1 MHIFTSTTIGGI
13 KLNKVLIID
22 DEPSILTALKFALED
37 EFEVY
42 ITANVREGLEIIENN
57 DIDIVLLD
65 LYLGEYHGLE
75 VLGVIKTRYPGVIV
89 IAMTAYG
96 SIESSVEAIQRGAYY
111 YITKPIDMNSLKILM
126 KKALDY
132 KNLSKEVEDL
142 KRDKSQEE
150 FSMSEIVSTS
160 KAMMN
165 VFDVISRVK
174 DLDINVLIS
183 GESGTGKELIA
194 KAIHYTSKR
203 KDKPLVSVNCA
214 AIPYNLLE
222 SELFGYEKGAFTGAS
237 QRMKGK
243 FELANGGTLL
253 LDEIGD
259 MDIGMQAKILRVL
272 EERKITP
279 LGSETPIPLD
289 IRFLAATNLN
299 LEEEVEK
306 GNFREDLLFRLKVIT
321 IEVPPLRNRKEDIPV
336 LTQHFL
342 NKYSKE
348 FNKDIQG
355 VLPSAAEA
363 LESYDYPGNIREL
376 KNIIQRAVALANNE
390 FISLQDLPAELL
402 SNLELKGDR
411 DCIPVYIGERL
422 DDVEKKVILETYD
435 FFQNNKRKT
444 AKTLGISERSL
455 YNKLNEYGVD

>member
-1 MHIFTSTTIGGI
+1 M
-13 KLNKVLIID
+13 NKVLIID

-42 ITANVREGLEIIENN
+42 ITTNVHEGLEIIENN
-57 DIDIVLLD
+57 GTDIVLLD

-75 VLGVIKTRYPGVIV
+75 VLGIIKTNYPSVIV

-111 YITKPIDMNSLKILM
+111 YITKPIDINSLKILM

-132 KNLSKEVEDL
+132 KNLSEEVEDL
-142 KRDKSQEE
+142 KRDKSQED

-165 VFDVISRVK
+165 VFDIINRVK

-203 KDKPLVSVNCA
+203 KNKPLVSVNCA

-222 SELFGYEKGAFTGAS
+222 SELFGYEKGAFTGAN

-348 FNKDIQG
+348 FNKEIQG

-376 KNIIQRAVALANNE
+376 KNIIQRAVALTNNE
-390 FISLQDLPAELL
+390 FIGLQDLPAELL

-411 DCIPVYIGERL
+411 DCIPIYIGEKL
-422 DDVEKKVILETYD
+422 EDVEKKVILETYD

-455 YNKLNEYGVD
+455 YNKLNEYEVD

>member
-1 MHIFTSTTIGGI
+1 M
-13 KLNKVLIID
+13 NKVLIID

-37 EFEVY
+37 EFEVD
-42 ITANVREGLEIIENN
+42 ITTNVPEGLEIIKNK

-65 LYLGEYHGLE
+65 LYLGEYDGLE
-75 VLGVIKTRYPGVIV
+75 VLGIIRTSYPSVIV

-111 YITKPIDMNSLKILM
+111 YITKPIDINSLMILM

-142 KRDKSQEE
+142 KRDKPQEE
-150 FSMSEIVSTS
+150 FSINEIVSTS

-165 VFDVISRVK
+165 VFDVINRVK

-203 KDKPLVSVNCA
+203 KNKSLVSVNCA

-222 SELFGYEKGAFTGAS
+222 SELFGYEKGAFTGAN
-237 QRMKGK
+237 QKMKGK

-259 MDIGMQAKILRVL
+259 MDIGMQAKLLRVL
-272 EERKITP
+272 EDRKITP
-279 LGSETPIPLD
+279 LGSETPIFLN

-321 IEVPPLRNRKEDIPV
+321 IEIPPLRSRKEDIPV

-348 FNKDIQG
+348 FNKEIQG

-376 KNIIQRAVALANNE
+376 KNIIQRAVALTNNE
-390 FISLQDLPAELL
+390 FIGLQDLPGELL

-411 DCIPVYIGERL
+411 DCIPIYIGEKL
-422 DDVEKKVILETYD
+422 EDVEKRVILKTYD

-455 YNKLNEYGVD
+455 YNKLNEYEVN

>member
-1 MHIFTSTTIGGI
+1 MD
-13 KLNKVLIID
+13 KVLIID

-37 EFEVY
+37 EFEVD
-42 ITANVREGLEIIENN
+42 IATNVHEGLDIIKNKN
-57 DIDIVLLD
+57 IDIVLLD
-65 LYLGEYHGLE
+65 LYLGEINGLE
-75 VLGVIKTRYPGVIV
+75 VLGMIRMSYPGVIV

-111 YITKPIDMNSLKILM
+111 YITKPIDINSLKILM
-126 KKALDY
+126 RKALDY
-132 KNLSKEVEDL
+132 KNLSEEIEDL
-142 KRDKSQEE
+142 KRDRTQGE
-150 FSMSEIVSTS
+150 FSLDEIISTS
-160 KAMMN
+160 KAMNN
-165 VFDVISRVK
+165 VFDIINRVK

-194 KAIHYTSKR
+194 KAIHYSSKR
-203 KDKPLVSVNCA
+203 KSMPLVSVNCA
-214 AIPYNLLE
+214 AIPYNLME
-222 SELFGYEKGAFTGAS
+222 SELFGYEKGAFTGAN

-272 EERKITP
+272 EERKIMP

-289 IRFLAATNLN
+289 IRFLAATNLD

-321 IEVPPLRNRKEDIPV
+321 IEVPSLRDRKEDIPI

-348 FNKDIQG
+348 FNKEIQG

-363 LESYDYPGNIREL
+363 LESYDYPGNVREL
-376 KNIIQRAVALANNE
+376 KNIIQRAVALSNNE
-390 FISLQDLPAELL
+390 FIGVSDLPKELL
-402 SNLELKGDR
+402 YNIDIGNSRR
-411 DCIPVYIGERL
+411 DQIPVYIGEKL
-422 DDVEKKVILETYD
+422 DDIEKKVILETYE

-444 AKTLGISERSL
+444 AKTLGISERNL
-455 YNKLNEYGVD
+455 YNKLNEYNVD

>member
-1 MHIFTSTTIGGI
+1 M
-13 KLNKVLIID
+13 NKVLIID
-22 DEPSILTALKFALED
+22 DEPGILTALKFALED
-37 EFEVY
+37 EFEVD
-42 ITANVREGLEIIENN
+42 ITTNVHDGLDIIKNKN
-57 DIDIVLLD
+57 IDIVLLD
-65 LYLGEYHGLE
+65 LYLGEINGLE
-75 VLGVIKTRYPGVIV
+75 VLGMIRMSYPGVIV

-111 YITKPIDMNSLKILM
+111 YITKHIDINSLKILM
-126 KKALDY
+126 RKALDY
-132 KNLSKEVEDL
+132 KNLSEEIEDL
-142 KRDKSQEE
+142 KRDRTQEE
-150 FSMSEIVSTS
+150 FSLDEIISTS
-160 KAMMN
+160 KAMKN
-165 VFDVISRVK
+165 VFDIINRVK

-194 KAIHYTSKR
+194 KAIHYSSKR
-203 KDKPLVSVNCA
+203 KSMPLVSVNCA
-214 AIPYNLLE
+214 AIPYNLME
-222 SELFGYEKGAFTGAS
+222 SELFGYEKGAFTGAN

-272 EERKITP
+272 EERKIMP

-289 IRFLAATNLN
+289 IRFLAATNLD

-321 IEVPPLRNRKEDIPV
+321 IEVPPLRDRKEDIPI

-348 FNKDIQG
+348 FNKEIQG

-363 LESYDYPGNIREL
+363 LESYDYPGNVREL
-376 KNIIQRAVALANNE
+376 KNIIQRAVALTNNE
-390 FISLQDLPAELL
+390 FIGVSDLPKELL
-402 SNLELKGDR
+402 YNIDIGDSGR
-411 DCIPVYIGERL
+411 DQIPVYIGEKL
-422 DDVEKKVILETYD
+422 DDIEKKVILETYE

-444 AKTLGISERSL
+444 AKTLGISERNL
-455 YNKLNEYGVD
+455 YNKLNEYNVD

>member
-1 MHIFTSTTIGGI
+1 M
-13 KLNKVLIID
+13 NRVLIID

-37 EFEVY
+37 DFEVD
-42 ITANVREGLEIIENN
+42 ITANVHEGLEIIKNK

-65 LYLGEYHGLE
+65 LYLGEYDGLE
-75 VLGVIKTRYPGVIV
+75 VLGIIRMSYPGVIV

-111 YITKPIDMNSLKILM
+111 YITKPIDINSLKILM

-132 KNLSKEVEDL
+132 KNLSEEVEDL

-222 SELFGYEKGAFTGAS
+222 SELFGYEKGAFTGAN
-237 QRMKGK
+237 QKMKGK

-289 IRFLAATNLN
+289 IRVLAATNLN
-299 LEEEVEK
+299 LESEVEK

-321 IEVPPLRNRKEDIPV
+321 IEVPPLRSRKEDIPV

-348 FNKDIQG
+348 FNKEIQG

-376 KNIIQRAVALANNE
+376 KNIIQRAVALTNNE
-390 FISLQDLPAELL
+390 FIGLQDLPAELL

-411 DCIPVYIGERL
+411 DCIPIYIGEKL
-422 DDVEKKVILETYD
+422 EDVEKKVILETYD

-455 YNKLNEYGVD
+455 YNKLNEYEVD

>member
-1 MHIFTSTTIGGI
+1 
-13 KLNKVLIID
+13 LNKVLIID

-42 ITANVREGLEIIENN
+42 ITTNVHEGLEIIENN
-57 DIDIVLLD
+57 GTDIVLLD

-75 VLGVIKTRYPGVIV
+75 VLGIIKTNYPSVIV

-111 YITKPIDMNSLKILM
+111 YITKPIDINSLKILM

-132 KNLSKEVEDL
+132 KNLSEEVEDL
-142 KRDKSQEE
+142 KRDKSQED

-165 VFDVISRVK
+165 VFDIINRVK

-203 KDKPLVSVNCA
+203 KNKPLVSVNCA

-222 SELFGYEKGAFTGAS
+222 SELFGYEKGAFTGAN

-348 FNKDIQG
+348 FNKEIQG

-390 FISLQDLPAELL
+390 FIALQDLPAELL
-402 SNLELKGDR
+402 SNLELKGDK
-411 DCIPVYIGERL
+411 DCIPIYIGEKL
-422 DDVEKKVILETYD
+422 EDVEKRVILETYN

-455 YNKLNEYGVD
+455 YNKLNEYKVD

>member
-1 MHIFTSTTIGGI
+1 
-13 KLNKVLIID
+13 LDKVLIID

-37 EFEVY
+37 EFEVD
-42 ITANVREGLEIIENN
+42 IATNVHEGLDIIKNKN
-57 DIDIVLLD
+57 IDIVLLD
-65 LYLGEYHGLE
+65 LYLGEINGLE
-75 VLGVIKTRYPGVIV
+75 VLGMIRMSYPGVIV

-111 YITKPIDMNSLKILM
+111 YITKPIDINSLKILM
-126 KKALDY
+126 RKALDY
-132 KNLSKEVEDL
+132 KNLSEEIEDL
-142 KRDKSQEE
+142 KRDRTQGE
-150 FSMSEIVSTS
+150 FSLDEIISTS
-160 KAMMN
+160 KAMNN
-165 VFDVISRVK
+165 VFDIINRVK

-194 KAIHYTSKR
+194 KAIHYSSKR
-203 KDKPLVSVNCA
+203 KSMPLVSVNCA
-214 AIPYNLLE
+214 AIPYNLME
-222 SELFGYEKGAFTGAS
+222 SELFGYEKGAFTGAN

-272 EERKITP
+272 EERKIMP

-289 IRFLAATNLN
+289 IRFLAATNLD

-321 IEVPPLRNRKEDIPV
+321 IEVPSLRDRKEDIPI

-348 FNKDIQG
+348 FNKEIQG

-363 LESYDYPGNIREL
+363 LESYDYPGNVREL
-376 KNIIQRAVALANNE
+376 KNIIQRAVALSNNE
-390 FISLQDLPAELL
+390 FIGVSDLPKELL
-402 SNLELKGDR
+402 YNIDIGNSRR
-411 DCIPVYIGERL
+411 DQIPVYIGEKL
-422 DDVEKKVILETYD
+422 DDIEKKVILETYE

-444 AKTLGISERSL
+444 AKTLGISERNL
-455 YNKLNEYGVD
+455 YNKLNEYNVD

>member
-1 MHIFTSTTIGGI
+1 M
-13 KLNKVLIID
+13 NKVLIID

-42 ITANVREGLEIIENN
+42 ITTNVHEGLEIIENN
-57 DIDIVLLD
+57 GTDIVLLD

-75 VLGVIKTRYPGVIV
+75 VLGIIKTNYPSVIV

-111 YITKPIDMNSLKILM
+111 YITKPIDINSLKILM

-132 KNLSKEVEDL
+132 KNLSEEVEDL
-142 KRDKSQEE
+142 KRDKSQED

-165 VFDVISRVK
+165 VFDIINRVK

-203 KDKPLVSVNCA
+203 KNKPLVSVNCA

-222 SELFGYEKGAFTGAS
+222 SELFGYEKGAFTGAN

-348 FNKDIQG
+348 FNKEIQG

-390 FISLQDLPAELL
+390 FIALQDLPAELL

-411 DCIPVYIGERL
+411 DCIPIYIGEKL
-422 DDVEKKVILETYD
+422 EDVEKRVILETYN

-455 YNKLNEYGVD
+455 YNKLNEYKVD

>member
-1 MHIFTSTTIGGI
+1 MD
-13 KLNKVLIID
+13 KVLIID

-37 EFEVY
+37 EFEVD
-42 ITANVREGLEIIENN
+42 ITTNVHEGLDIIKNKN
-57 DIDIVLLD
+57 IDIVLLD
-65 LYLGEYHGLE
+65 LYLGEINGLE
-75 VLGVIKTRYPGVIV
+75 VLGMIRMSYPGVIV

-111 YITKPIDMNSLKILM
+111 YITKPIDINSLKILM
-126 KKALDY
+126 RKALDY
-132 KNLSKEVEDL
+132 KNLSEEIEDL
-142 KRDKSQEE
+142 KRDRNQEE
-150 FSMSEIVSTS
+150 FSLDEIISTS
-160 KAMMN
+160 KAMKN
-165 VFDVISRVK
+165 VFDIINRVK

-194 KAIHYTSKR
+194 KAIHYSSKR
-203 KDKPLVSVNCA
+203 KSMPLVSVNCA
-214 AIPYNLLE
+214 AIPYNLME
-222 SELFGYEKGAFTGAS
+222 SELFGYEKGAFTGAN

-272 EERKITP
+272 EERKIMP
-279 LGSETPIPLD
+279 LGSETPTPLD
-289 IRFLAATNLN
+289 IRFLAATNLD

-321 IEVPPLRNRKEDIPV
+321 IEVPPLRDRKEDIPI

-348 FNKDIQG
+348 FNKEIQG

-363 LESYDYPGNIREL
+363 LESYDYPGNVREL
-376 KNIIQRAVALANNE
+376 KNIIQRAVALTNNE
-390 FISLQDLPAELL
+390 FIGVSDLPKELL
-402 SNLELKGDR
+402 SNIDIGESRR
-411 DCIPVYIGERL
+411 DQIPVSIGEKL
-422 DDVEKKVILETYD
+422 DDIEKKVILETYE

-444 AKTLGISERSL
+444 AKTLGISERNL
-455 YNKLNEYGVD
+455 YNKLNDYNVD

>member
-1 MHIFTSTTIGGI
+1 MD
-13 KLNKVLIID
+13 KVLIID

-37 EFEVY
+37 EFEVD
-42 ITANVREGLEIIENN
+42 ITTNVHDGLDIIKNKN
-57 DIDIVLLD
+57 IDIVLLD
-65 LYLGEYHGLE
+65 LYLGEINGLE
-75 VLGVIKTRYPGVIV
+75 VLGMIRMSYPGVIV

-111 YITKPIDMNSLKILM
+111 YITKPIDINSLKILM
-126 KKALDY
+126 RKALDY
-132 KNLSKEVEDL
+132 KNLSEEIEDL
-142 KRDKSQEE
+142 KRDRTQEE
-150 FSMSEIVSTS
+150 FSLDEIISTS
-160 KAMMN
+160 KAMKN
-165 VFDVISRVK
+165 VFDIINRVK

-194 KAIHYTSKR
+194 KAIHYSSKR
-203 KDKPLVSVNCA
+203 KSMPLVSVNCA
-214 AIPYNLLE
+214 AIPYNLME
-222 SELFGYEKGAFTGAS
+222 SELFGYEKGAFTGAN

-272 EERKITP
+272 EERKIMP

-289 IRFLAATNLN
+289 IRFLAATNLD

-321 IEVPPLRNRKEDIPV
+321 IEVPPLRDRKEDIPI

-348 FNKDIQG
+348 FNKEIQG

-363 LESYDYPGNIREL
+363 LESYDYPGNVREL
-376 KNIIQRAVALANNE
+376 KNIIQRAVALTNNE
-390 FISLQDLPAELL
+390 FIGVSDLPKELL
-402 SNLELKGDR
+402 YNIDIGDSGR
-411 DCIPVYIGERL
+411 DQIPVYIGEKL
-422 DDVEKKVILETYD
+422 DDIEKKVILETYE

-444 AKTLGISERSL
+444 AKTLGISERNL
-455 YNKLNEYGVD
+455 YNKLNEYNVD

>member
-1 MHIFTSTTIGGI
+1 M
-13 KLNKVLIID
+13 NKVLIID
-22 DEPSILTALKFALED
+22 DEPSILTVLKFALED
-37 EFEVY
+37 EFEVD
-42 ITANVREGLEIIENN
+42 ITTNVPEGLEIIKNK

-65 LYLGEYHGLE
+65 LYLGEYDGLE
-75 VLGVIKTRYPGVIV
+75 VLGIIRTSYPSVIV

-111 YITKPIDMNSLKILM
+111 YITKPIDINSLMILM

-142 KRDKSQEE
+142 KRDKPQEE
-150 FSMSEIVSTS
+150 FSINEIVSTS

-165 VFDVISRVK
+165 VFDVINRVK

-203 KDKPLVSVNCA
+203 KNKSLVSVNCA

-222 SELFGYEKGAFTGAS
+222 SELFGYEKGAFTGAN
-237 QRMKGK
+237 QKMMGK

-259 MDIGMQAKILRVL
+259 MDIGMQAKLLRVL
-272 EERKITP
+272 EDRKITP
-279 LGSETPIPLD
+279 LGSETPIFLN

-321 IEVPPLRNRKEDIPV
+321 IEIPPLRSRKEDIPV

-348 FNKDIQG
+348 FNKEIQG

-376 KNIIQRAVALANNE
+376 KNIIQRAVALTNNE
-390 FISLQDLPAELL
+390 FIGLQDLPGELL

-411 DCIPVYIGERL
+411 DCIPIYIGEKL
-422 DDVEKKVILETYD
+422 EDVEKRVILKTYD

-455 YNKLNEYGVD
+455 YNKLNEYEVN

>member
-1 MHIFTSTTIGGI
+1 MD
-13 KLNKVLIID
+13 KVLIID

-37 EFEVY
+37 EFEVD
-42 ITANVREGLEIIENN
+42 ITANVHEGLDIIKNKS
-57 DIDIVLLD
+57 IDIVLLD
-65 LYLGEYHGLE
+65 LYLGEINGLE
-75 VLGVIKTRYPGVIV
+75 VLGMIRMSYPGVIV

-96 SIESSVEAIQRGAYY
+96 SIEFSVEAIQRGAYY
-111 YITKPIDMNSLKILM
+111 YITKPIDINSLKILM
-126 KKALDY
+126 RKALDY
-132 KNLSKEVEDL
+132 KNLSEEIEDL
-142 KRDKSQEE
+142 KRDRNQEE
-150 FSMSEIVSTS
+150 FSLDEIISTS
-160 KAMMN
+160 KAMKN
-165 VFDVISRVK
+165 VFDIINRVK

-194 KAIHYTSKR
+194 KAIHYSSKR
-203 KDKPLVSVNCA
+203 KSMPLVSVNCA
-214 AIPYNLLE
+214 AIPYNLME
-222 SELFGYEKGAFTGAS
+222 SELFGYEKGAFTGAN

-272 EERKITP
+272 EERKIMP
-279 LGSETPIPLD
+279 LGSETPTPLD
-289 IRFLAATNLN
+289 IRFLAATNLD

-321 IEVPPLRNRKEDIPV
+321 IEVPPLRDRKEDIPI

-348 FNKDIQG
+348 FNKEIQG

-363 LESYDYPGNIREL
+363 LESYDYPGNVREL
-376 KNIIQRAVALANNE
+376 KNIIQRAVALTNNE
-390 FISLQDLPAELL
+390 FIGVSDLPKELL
-402 SNLELKGDR
+402 SNIDIGESRR
-411 DCIPVYIGERL
+411 DQIPVSIGEKL
-422 DDVEKKVILETYD
+422 DDIEKKVILETYE

-444 AKTLGISERSL
+444 AKTLGISERNL
-455 YNKLNEYGVD
+455 YNKLNEYNVD

>member
-1 MHIFTSTTIGGI
+1 M
-13 KLNKVLIID
+13 NKVLIID

-42 ITANVREGLEIIENN
+42 ITTNVHEGLEIIENN
-57 DIDIVLLD
+57 GTDIVLLD

-75 VLGVIKTRYPGVIV
+75 VLGIIKTNYPSVIV

-111 YITKPIDMNSLKILM
+111 YITKPIDINSLKILM

-132 KNLSKEVEDL
+132 KNLSEEVEDL
-142 KRDKSQEE
+142 KRDKSQED

-165 VFDVISRVK
+165 VFDIINRVK

-203 KDKPLVSVNCA
+203 KNKPLVSVNCA

-222 SELFGYEKGAFTGAS
+222 SELFGYEKGAFTGAN

-336 LTQHFL
+336 LIQHFL

-348 FNKDIQG
+348 FNKEIQG

-390 FISLQDLPAELL
+390 FIALQDLPAELL
-402 SNLELKGDR
+402 SNLELKGDK
-411 DCIPVYIGERL
+411 DCIPIYIGEKL
-422 DDVEKKVILETYD
+422 EDVEKRVILETYN

-455 YNKLNEYGVD
+455 YNKLNEYKVD

>member
-363 LESYDYPGNIREL
+363 LESYDYPGNIKEL